1 MFLGGNNNI
10 CKEPQPW
17 IGMHADGKKPKKT
30 SKLVWVNT
38 EDAKIIALLRASWQI
53 SKSQKIFT

>member
-17 IGMHADGKKPKKT
+17 IGMHADGKKTKKHFQA
-30 SKLVWVNT
+30 SWVNT
-38 EDAKIIALLRASWQI
+38 EDAKIISLLRASWQI
-53 SKSQKIFT
+53 SKAQKIFT